1 MGRTPIGKY
10 LISDFRDEEE
20 YPPSDNIGACGLHV
34 ISGALYTGVVK
45 AGWPI
50 EKLLR
55 AMFKFLKHSTARR
68 AEYLRVSKGLW
79 PEKLLLP
86 NCVLTIPSWIS
97 KFI

>member
-20 YPPSDNIGACGLHV
+20 YPLSDNIGACGLHV

-50 EKLLR
+50 EKFSGLR
-55 AMFKFLKHSTARR
+55 PWAPFWGGAYSTPPPPP
-68 AEYLRVSKGLW
+68 K
-79 PEKLLLP
+79 P
-86 NCVLTIPSWIS
+86 PS
-97 KFI
+97 